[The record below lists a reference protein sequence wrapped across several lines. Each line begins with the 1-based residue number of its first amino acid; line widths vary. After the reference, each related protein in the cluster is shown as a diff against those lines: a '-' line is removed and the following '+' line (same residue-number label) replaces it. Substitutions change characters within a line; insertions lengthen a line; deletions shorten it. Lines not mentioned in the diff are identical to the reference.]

1 MSVEQVI
8 CGACGGRG
16 GYTLGPY
23 PATKCNRCNG
33 KGYVIVEAKAAA
45 NPDSALRQ
53 APGCPRCKG
62 RGFRVVSTS
71 YRPGDIC
78 ADLVR
83 CDECNGRGD
92 LRRAREAHA
101 LITEAL
107 QRGEK

>member
-53 APGCPRCKG
+53 ALVAAEKATREIMNFPPDQDGKG
-62 RGFRVVSTS
+62 VISS
-71 YRPGDIC
+71 YGVGYAFSHVQAI
-78 ADLVR
+78 
-83 CDECNGRGD
+83 
-92 LRRAREAHA
+92 AREAHA
-101 LITEAL
+101 LIIEAL
-107 QRGEK
+107 KDKL